1 MYGRIPPRSLEI
13 EGDPRVL
20 YRSVAWDPS
29 A

>member
-1 MYGRIPPRSLEI
+1 MYGRIAPRSLEI

-20 YRSVAWDPS
+20 DRLVAWDPS

>member
-20 YRSVAWDPS
+20 DRLVDWDPS